1 MNADSNRRLP
11 SPPQQRLQQRWKSQL
26 DRLIGV
32 LDLMNG
38 VAVHGIAGQ
47 RSRYR
52 PVAGLPAGEN
62 ALLRWYRSIGV
73 QRFYVADLDGL
84 MCQGRQ
90 DDALLNLAAELRDG
104 ETLWID
110 CGWRESVSQADRD
123 WMSQMRSSIPAG
135 SDIRWIIA
143 SESADSIDVLD
154 RMLEWIPASELTLSL
169 DFRDGQFIGPDSA
182 THWMRSASD
191 RNIREAI
198 LLDVASV
205 GGESGPRDC
214 QTFSGLVRQFRSVNW
229 ITGGGIRCPEEV
241 QKLVSEGYSEVLIAS
256 ALLPSS
262 AADVASKTS

>member
-1 MNADSNRRLP
+1 MNDDPSLRLP
-11 SPPQQRLQQRWKSQL
+11 SSLQQRLHQQWKPKL
-26 DRLIGV
+26 NRLIGV
-32 LDLMNG
+32 MDLMNG

-52 PVAGLPAGEN
+52 PVAELPAGEN

-73 QRFYVADLDGL
+73 RRFYVADLDGL
-84 MCQGRQ
+84 MSNGRQ

-110 CGWRESVSQADRD
+110 SGWRGSVSQADRD
-123 WMSQMRSSIPAG
+123 WMSQMRSSITAG

-154 RMLEWIPASELTLSL
+154 RMLESIPASQLTLSL
-169 DFRDGQFIGPDSA
+169 DFRDGQFVGPDSA
-182 THWMRSASD
+182 THWMQSASD

-198 LLDVASV
+198 LLDVAAV
-205 GGESGPRDC
+205 GGQSGPRDC
-214 QTFSGLVRQFRSVNW
+214 ETFSRLVRQFRGVNW
-229 ITGGGIRCPEEV
+229 ITGGGIRCPEDV
-241 QKLVSEGYSEVLIAS
+241 RKLLSQGYSEVLIAS

-262 AADVASKTS
+262 AADAASKTS